1 MCSFF
6 DESIPE
12 RNKNALPPRTGLT
25 VKQIDRLLE
34 INAEVRE
41 YLRNKYSRDD
51 DMVNYYSNGLDEE
64 CMRFLYRIPE
74 GLHSID
80 ADELELDR
88 NRNVISFHELK
99 RIDYNSWKIYCGF
112 HSMLPHNP
120 TEDRILKEL
129 KYSDK
134 PVQNYIV
141 WFEGGKDRTEG
152 FDKFIVQNVSTKKYE
167 NLNSLGKFQEW
178 RKSLRSVC

>member
-12 RNKNALPPRTGLT
+12 RDANALPPRTGLT

-41 YLRNKYSRDD
+41 YLFLKYSCNDP
-51 DMVNYYSNGLDEE
+51 MVNYYSSGLEE
-64 CMRFLYRIPE
+64 ESMRFLYRIPE
-74 GLHSID
+74 GLLSID
-80 ADELELDR
+80 VDELELDGKR
-88 NRNVISFHELK
+88 DVISFHELK
-99 RIDYNSWKIYCGF
+99 RIDYNSWKIYSGY

-141 WFEGGKDRTEG
+141 CVEGGKDRTEG

-167 NLNSLGKFQEW
+167 NFDSLGKFQEW
-178 RKSLRSVC
+178 RKSLRMM